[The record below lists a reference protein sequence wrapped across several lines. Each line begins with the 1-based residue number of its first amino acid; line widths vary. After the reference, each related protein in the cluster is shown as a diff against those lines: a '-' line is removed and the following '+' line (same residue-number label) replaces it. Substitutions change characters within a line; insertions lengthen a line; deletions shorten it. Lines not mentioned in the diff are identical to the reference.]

1 MANVLINGMGVLG
14 RRLFRMIWDNELSS
28 SLATNLTVTMIND
41 VFITDL
47 TQLAYLLQYD
57 TVYGRWKGHTVQV
70 VDNNRLEIDA
80 KTVEVYSAADVAN
93 LQLSTIAIS
102 FDCTG
107 RVTDNILDEYKTAG
121 SHVAIGVKNAST
133 TIPCIISGIN
143 DQGYTEANGYA
154 YSPHGDLIA
163 IAQILNIINEKY
175 GLSNAITDEITA
187 YTNLNNLEDSA
198 FPAYASTSQVGRAGA
213 WNIIPSSSSAPKI
226 LGRIFSALS
235 GKANGS
241 TRNVGVITGAIMDCF
256 VQTVNPVESV
266 DALKMNI
273 KSWLEVDHKDWQMEY
288 AEVGYVSSDMVGLPY
303 TCFDAN
309 TGVTMIGN
317 NFMRVSVI
325 YDPITVAAANAALVG
340 AYIDTN
346 Q

>member
-14 RRLFRMIWDNELSS
+14 RRLFRMIWDKELSDG
-28 SLATNLTVTMIND
+28 LEVTMIND
-41 VFITDL
+41 MFITDL
-47 TQLAYLLQYD
+47 EQLAYLLQYD

-70 VDNNRLEIDA
+70 VDNNKLDIDGIA
-80 KTVEVYSAADVAN
+80 VDVYSKADVAN
-93 LQLSTIAIS
+93 LQLDTIAIS

-107 RVTDNILDEYKTAG
+107 RVTDTILQAYPTAG

-133 TIPCIISGIN
+133 TNQCIISGIN
-143 DQGYTEANGYA
+143 DQGYNETNGRA
-154 YSPHGDLIA
+154 YSPYGDLIA
-163 IAQILNIINEKY
+163 ITQILDIINEKY

-213 WNIIPSSSSAPKI
+213 WNIIPSSSSAPKM
-226 LGRIFSALS
+226 LGKIIPALT

-256 VQTVNPVESV
+256 VQTVNPVASA
-266 DALKMNI
+266 DALKADI
-273 KSWLEVDHKDWQMEY
+273 KAWLAVAGKSWQMEY
-288 AEVGYVSSDMVGLPY
+288 ADVGYVSSDMVGLPY

-325 YDPITVAAANAALVG
+325 YDPITVAAANAVLVG
-340 AYIDTN
+340 AYIETN